1 MYNRKNPEAGNNLT
15 MVKAINQALEL
26 EMAQDDRVILFGQDV
41 GKNGGVFRA
50 TEGLQEKF
58 GKQRVLDT
66 PLAESGISGMAIG
79 LAYQGFRPV
88 IEIQFLGFIFE
99 TMDSIN
105 QMARASYR
113 TAGHL
118 KMPVVL
124 RAPFGGG
131 VGTPEF
137 HPDNFE
143 GLLAQFPGLKVVIP
157 SSAIDAKGLLT
168 AAIRDDGPVIFLE
181 HMLLYRSFREKVP
194 EESYSLALDQA
205 NCLCEGE
212 DLTLVTYGAMV
223 RMAKEAVE
231 RAAAEGIRV
240 ELIDLRSVHPI
251 DYDTILQSVKKTQ
264 HLLVVQE
271 AQGIAGV
278 GNRIVSEMARRAFY
292 DLLSPIGFLS
302 APNTSFPYKQI
313 ESDWLPDCDDI
324 VEAIKTT
331 LNG

>member
-15 MVKAINQALEL
+15 MVRAINQALEL
-26 EMAQDDRVILFGQDV
+26 EMAQDDRVVLFGQDI

-113 TAGHL
+113 TGGHL
-118 KMPVVL
+118 AMSVVV

-143 GLLAQFPGLKVVIP
+143 GLLAQFPGLKVVVP

-194 EESYSLALDQA
+194 EESYSIDLDRA
-205 NCLCEGE
+205 KVLSEGE

-223 RMAKEAVE
+223 RYAKEAAA
-231 RAAAEGIRV
+231 RAAEEGIQV
-240 ELIDLRSVHPI
+240 EVIDLRIVHPI
-251 DYDTILQSVKKTQ
+251 DYETILRSVQKTQ

-271 AQGIAGV
+271 AQGIAGL
-278 GNRIVSEMARRAFY
+278 GNRIASEMARRAFY
-292 DLLSPIGFLS
+292 DLLRPIGFLS
-302 APNTSFPYKQI
+302 APNTSFPFKQV
-313 ESDWLPDCDDI
+313 EDDWLPGAEDI
-324 VEAIKTT
+324 LQAIRETV
-331 LNG
+331 NG